1 MGSSGLCWVYTVVVL
16 RWNGTVQ
23 NWITFI
29 SETIWYQIGE
39 PIKSRSARYR
49 KKARLA
55 GTNFTPVPN

>member
-1 MGSSGLCWVYTVVVL
+1 MGSPGLCWVYTVVVL
-16 RWNGTVQ
+16 PWNGTVP

-39 PIKSRSARYR
+39 PIKSRSARSR

-55 GTNFTPVPN
+55 GTNFTTVPN